1 MENKITRTLSNKT
14 DAGMPLVLIVSEIS
28 FFRTVVNKKNDGYV
42 TIIGLKDNAQ
52 DQVVMFETY
61 EEAEEFHEGMVNE
74 IGNDLFVTYVSQND
88 ELVSIEKE
96 SVSFIRGTDNKR
108 GSGKVAIIGLA
119 HFARSQHE
127 FFEDQES
134 CLEFI
139 KDMSNKVA

>member
-1 MENKITRTLSNKT
+1 MENKITRTLTNKI
-14 DAGMPLVLIVSEIS
+14 DGEMHLMLVTSEIS
-28 FFRTVVNKKNDGYV
+28 FVRTVTNKKNDGYV

-61 EEAEEFHEGMVNE
+61 EDAEEFHKGMISE
-74 IGNDLFVTYVSQND
+74 IGEMKFATYMNESD

-96 SVSFIRGTDNKR
+96 SVSFIRGADNKR
-108 GSGKVAIIGLA
+108 GSGKVVIIGLA

-134 CLEFI
+134 YLEFI
-139 KDMSNKVA
+139 KDMSDKVA